1 MKKVFR
7 MSALAIMVM
16 GLATACNQAPAEN
29 TDSTNTDS
37 MPATVEEMVD
47 TVAADTLQQAEE
59 PVKAEAKKATVKK
72 DEPKKKVKEYNP
84 EEPAMKAV
92 EEGEGKAKATT
103 LKQKSAL
110 EAAKVDNNNTN
121 TKGPKGRLKK

>member
-1 MKKVFR
+1 

-37 MPATVEEMVD
+37 MPATVEEKVD
-47 TVAADTLQQAEE
+47 TVAADTLQKAEE

-72 DEPKKKVKEYNP
+72 DEPKKKVKEY
-84 EEPAMKAV
+84 EE
-92 EEGEGKAKATT
+92 
-103 LKQKSAL
+103 KQ
-110 EAAKVDNNNTN
+110 N
-121 TKGPKGRLKK
+121 